1 MRLQS
6 ESFEQFNAMETAI
19 DNYNSMIREVRELR
33 DEIVTAV
40 DDYVAERSE
49 KWQESERAGEYS
61 DFKSFWEDMEL
72 EEVDVPDSTP
82 VDQLNELPTEV

>member
-49 KWQESERAGEYS
+49 KWRESERAGEYA

>member
-49 KWQESERAGEYS
+49 KWQESERAGEYA

-82 VDQLNELPTEV
+82 VDQLNEPPTEV